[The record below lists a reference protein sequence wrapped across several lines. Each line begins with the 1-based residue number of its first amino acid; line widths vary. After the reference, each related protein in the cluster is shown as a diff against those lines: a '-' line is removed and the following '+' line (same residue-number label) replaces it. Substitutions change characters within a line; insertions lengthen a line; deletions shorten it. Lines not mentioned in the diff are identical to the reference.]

1 MAIEYYAHTRENP
14 ETGLI
19 EYQTVEQHLRGT
31 AELCAEFAD
40 KLNAK
45 EYGELVGSL
54 HDYGK
59 CTREFL
65 NRILNSGPR
74 VDHSTA
80 GAIICAKKDHVF
92 LAACIAGHHSGLPDF
107 GNMYAD
113 TADSHTLFGRIK
125 KGISRKYVEKC
136 GDSGVPMPDV
146 KPYMEKNLL
155 FASQW
160 TRMMFSC
167 ETDAD
172 FLDTERF
179 VKGAIGRGGY
189 DSIETLYERLNKY
202 VERWS
207 NPQTELNKLRWQIL
221 CACKEAGGLKKGIYT
236 LTVPT
241 GGGKTIASLAF
252 ALSHALKHNMDRM
265 VYVIP
270 YNSIIEQNAGVFC
283 DVVGEGNVLEHH
295 SGVSFEMPD
304 DPEGECAQVQMR
316 RALASEN
323 WDMPVV
329 ATTAVQLF
337 ESMYA
342 NRASKCRKLHNLAN
356 SVIIFDEA
364 QMLPVSNLRPCVAAL
379 TSLAVQFNST
389 VVLCTATQPALGK
402 LIKEYGYEAPI
413 RELCPQSEELY
424 KKFRRVTFKRENK
437 LSDDN
442 IAARMGKEYQA
453 LCIVNTRGAARSI
466 YNRLKGLAD
475 DGCFHLSKNMEST
488 HLKECL
494 IEIRN
499 RLKNGQP
506 CRVVSTQLIEAGVD
520 VDFPAVY
527 REMAGLD
534 SILQA
539 SGRCNREGKRSADDS
554 IVTIFSREGR
564 LPRAFETQAGAAMEA
579 LDGGRDPGD
588 PDTMTRYFKILL
600 DLKGNALDKYGI
612 ISAFMDGIEGCELPF
627 KTVAE
632 RFRMID
638 DDTYTIYIPRGDGA
652 ELIERLKAGESSREL
667 YRRLGRRSVELYKS
681 DFEKMYDKC
690 GLLTAREAPFLDE
703 RSAILND
710 RKLYDEKVGLNPEA
724 ETDMFQ

>member
-14 ETGLI
+14 ETGLV

-125 KGISRKYVEKC
+125 KGISRKFVEKC

-252 ALSHALKHNMDRM
+252 ALSHALKHNMDRV

-270 YNSIIEQNAGVFC
+270 YNSIIEQNTGVFC

-304 DPEGECAQVQMR
+304 DPKIENAAVQTR

-323 WDMPVV
+323 WDMPIV

-364 QMLPVSNLRPCVAAL
+364 QMLPASNLRPCVAAL
-379 TSLAVQFNST
+379 TSLATQFNST
-389 VVLCTATQPALGK
+389 VVLCTATQPSLGK
-402 LIKEYGYEAPI
+402 LIKEYGYAEEV
-413 RELCPQSEELY
+413 RELCPQSAEMY
-424 KKFRRVTFKRENK
+424 KKFRRVTFKQEGR
-437 LSDDN
+437 LSDED
-442 IAARMGKEYQA
+442 IAARIGNQHQA

-466 YNRLKGLAD
+466 YNRLKELTD
-475 DGCFHLSKNMEST
+475 EGCFHLSKNMESN
-488 HLKECL
+488 HLRECL
-494 IEIRN
+494 AEIRN
-499 RLKNGQP
+499 RLKDGQP

-539 SGRCNREGKRSADDS
+539 AGRCNREGRRNADES
-554 IVTIFSREGR
+554 IVTIFSREGK
-564 LPRAFETQAGAAMEA
+564 LPQMFSMPVSAAAEA

-588 PDTMTRYFKILL
+588 PDTMARYFKSLL
-600 DLKGNALDKYGI
+600 DFRGDSLDKYGV
-612 ISAFMDGIEGCELPF
+612 ISAFMNGIEGCMLPF
-627 KTVAE
+627 ETVAKK
-632 RFRMID
+632 FRMID
-638 DDTYTIYIPRGDGA
+638 ENTFTVYIPRGEGA

-667 YRRLGRRSVELYKS
+667 YRNLGRHSVELYES
-681 DFEKMYDKC
+681 DFKKLY
-690 GLLTAREAPFLDE
+690 GNGGILTSHEEPCLDE
-703 RSAILND
+703 RSAILTAMQF
-710 RKLYDEKVGLNPEA
+710 YDEEVGVKFEA
-724 ETDMFQ
+724 NMFM